1 MSLHI
6 STPTSPINKI
16 YPSAQASWTPLENPP
31 EILPFD
37 GYLFYPFLT
46 FRQEFWNLSKA
57 TRKDSHY
64 RNQWLGPDFDI
75 FWCFFCVF
83 VFILMFFF
91 VWFYLLFEC
100 FFVCVF
106 VFTLAVLI
114 ICWSCQANEL
124 LRWQFSLLNDK
135 QMSNKVGVVCT
146 NQLIQVVFSWG
157 LQCKRYLLFV
167 GFSSCAFCCNLCIFR
182 KIVRWVMETWKCVK
196 CVQSIARSWDG
207 AFALDED
214 RFFFLAEVY
223 PPWN

>member
-1 MSLHI
+1 MLELGSRQTSHLISPLFLCFGKGRPYQIKLDAAWRGFFQPIFGILFLQNQWIFTRHHNMSLHI

-91 VWFYLLFEC
+91 VWFYLFEC

-114 ICWSCQANEL
+114 ICWSCQANE
-124 LRWQFSLLNDK
+124 Q
-135 QMSNKVGVVCT
+135 QGGG
-146 NQLIQVVFSWG
+146 G
-157 LQCKRYLLFV
+157 LHQPV
-167 GFSSCAFCCNLCIFR
+167 NSSC
-182 KIVRWVMETWKCVK
+182 
-196 CVQSIARSWDG
+196 
-207 AFALDED
+207 
-214 RFFFLAEVY
+214 FFLRSTV
-223 PPWN
+223 